1 VALCKK
7 SRKGQCVVE
16 AGLIAVLVAL
26 LSVPIASLF
35 TWTLNKR
42 KDSAQIANLYSEAG
56 QSAVETLSTALEAI
70 RDQLNEVQKENILL
84 KQGLEELKDQN
95 SILIEENKNLVA
107 QIKDLRASYE
117 QSQQRDN

>member
-1 VALCKK
+1 M
-7 SRKGQCVVE
+7 E

>member
-1 VALCKK
+1 
-7 SRKGQCVVE
+7 VE

>member
-1 VALCKK
+1 M
-7 SRKGQCVVE
+7 E

-95 SILIEENKNLVA
+95 SILIEENKNLIA

>member
-1 VALCKK
+1 
-7 SRKGQCVVE
+7 VE

-95 SILIEENKNLVA
+95 SILIEENKNLIA

>member
-1 VALCKK
+1 M
-7 SRKGQCVVE
+7 E

-35 TWTLNKR
+35 SWTLNKR

-95 SILIEENKNLVA
+95 SILIEENKNLIA